1 MDREYIK
8 EIIRYKKHMYLE
20 LKKADAIVSA
30 FKHLLHIYIPYD
42 MRKDKTK
49 HIKYAKFEWQYWIGF
64 LNGKI
69 VPESIPVKY
78 MKEMLAHMAVMSR
91 IDGEELQ
98 SWYFSR
104 KNQMIL
110 SESTIYWIEK
120 RIVKGLYW

>member
-1 MDREYIK
+1 
-8 EIIRYKKHMYLE
+8 
-20 LKKADAIVSA
+20 
-30 FKHLLHIYIPYD
+30 
-42 MRKDKTK
+42 
-49 HIKYAKFEWQYWIGF
+49 
-64 LNGKI
+64 
-69 VPESIPVKY
+69 

>member
-20 LKKADAIVSA
+20 LKKADVIVSA
-30 FKHLLHIYIPYD
+30 FKHLLHIHIPYD
-42 MRKDKTK
+42 MKKDKTK

-64 LNGKI
+64 SNGKI
-69 VPESIPVKY
+69 VPENIPVKY

-91 IDGEELQ
+91 IHGEELQ